1 MTRRVGAIRAV
12 AIAVVV
18 LAAAFAA
25 TDVAMRRADGPLGPF
40 RGGPLRDGAP
50 ASGAPATA
58 AVAPLDVVELEVSGR
73 SLLTGVV
80 VLGETIYIPTTLAPL
95 KRWDERVATAPRA
108 RLRVEHQIFDGE
120 LRPVENE
127 SLRKQ
132 LFVAAQEKYG
142 RDGFFR
148 DSVEA
153 ITEFFRWDAPPVQ

>member
-1 MTRRVGAIRAV
+1 MTGRVGAARTI

-25 TDVAMRRADGPLGPF
+25 TDLAMRRADGPVGPF
-40 RGGPLRDGAP
+40 RGGPLREGTP

-58 AVAPLDVVELEVSGR
+58 AVAPLDTVELEVSGR

-95 KRWDERVATAPRA
+95 KRWDERIASTPRA
-108 RLRVEHQIFDGE
+108 RLRVERQVFHGE
-120 LRPVENE
+120 LRAVEDE
-127 SLRKQ
+127 SLRRQ
-132 LFVAAQEKYG
+132 LFLAAQEKYG
-142 RDGFFR
+142 RAGFFR

-153 ITEFFRWDAPPVQ
+153 ITEFFRWDPPPVP